1 MRYIK
6 AHVYAL
12 GLALTCATASAS
24 APPAMRVALKV
35 DQQPVR
41 ATVAELPEHVTI
53 TAPRMDERT
62 LDRILIPHFV
72 SSHGMTG
79 PRIDQ
84 IGRWHNNIC
93 PATQGLQSLSNEFV
107 SRRIVSVARMVAAP
121 AQRAGECRT
130 NVQILFTPHP
140 QEQLD
145 YVTKHEPELLGF
157 AAGSREKPFEH
168 PIQAWYVT
176 RTASDGK
183 LTAASSA
190 VRMGHDPT
198 NVQTWEAR
206 NLTPDANPPLQQGP
220 IDTPGDVIHGAG
232 GSRLDAGTSSEFV
245 NVLILVDT
253 KQVNAYSLAQVAD
266 YVAMLVLTHTS
277 LGGCNELP
285 SVIDL
290 LSPDCGARAKPQ
302 GITAA
307 DTAYLKALYASRLET
322 KVSLARGEIHDRML
336 REIGGP

>member
-206 NLTPDANPPLQQGP
+206 NLTPMPIRPCSKVPSTLQATSSTARVVVVS
-220 IDTPGDVIHGAG
+220 TPG
-232 GSRLDAGTSSEFV
+232 
-245 NVLILVDT
+245 
-253 KQVNAYSLAQVAD
+253 
-266 YVAMLVLTHTS
+266 
-277 LGGCNELP
+277 P
-285 SVIDL
+285 
-290 LSPDCGARAKPQ
+290 RAN
-302 GITAA
+302 
-307 DTAYLKALYASRLET
+307 S
-322 KVSLARGEIHDRML
+322 
-336 REIGGP
+336 